1 MKQILKDAEPPDFSE
16 WKKDDPM
23 AHRPRWN
30 RVPTPI
36 KKKVHD
42 SLMREQGYI
51 CCYCEASVAMD
62 DSHVEHFHPK
72 EKYRNRQLDY
82 INLHCSCQR
91 ELLAGEPRHCGYRKG
106 SWFDKDLLISP
117 LASDCEGRFRFTA
130 SGDIF
135 PRHNDAAARVTI
147 EKLSLDLPK
156 LNALRAAAVDGLYD
170 LSKTQISQ
178 LLARGKD
185 GRFLEFHST
194 IKQVLT
200 AG

>member
-82 INLHCSCQR
+82 INL
-91 ELLAGEPRHCGYRKG
+91 
-106 SWFDKDLLISP
+106 P
-117 LASDCEGRFRFTA
+117 LFLSKRTV
-130 SGDIF
+130 SG
-135 PRHNDAAARVTI
+135 
-147 EKLSLDLPK
+147 
-156 LNALRAAAVDGLYD
+156 RAAPLWI
-170 LSKTQISQ
+170 SK
-178 LLARGKD
+178 G
-185 GRFLEFHST
+185 
-194 IKQVLT
+194 
-200 AG
+200 